1 MAIGARALE
10 GLVTMHPGQPDP
22 AFWRGRRVLLT
33 GHTGFKGAW
42 LAFWLQRLGAQVS
55 GLALQPP
62 TNPSLF
68 EALDLARSI
77 DHAIVDLR
85 DARAVADRVQAVRPE
100 IVLHLGAQALV
111 RESYRDPVA
120 NWASNLMGT
129 VHLLDALR
137 GQAQVQVAVLIT
149 TDKVYRNRETSHAY
163 REDDELGGH
172 DPYSASKAAC
182 ELAIASYRDAFLREQ
197 GLPVASVRA
206 GNVIGG
212 GDWAAERLLPDAVR
226 AWRAGQTLQIRRP
239 DAVRPWQH
247 VLEPLAAYLVLAQRL
262 CTNPTLARPWN
273 IGPPAAGCATVR
285 DVVELA
291 RSHWHGAPSSAP
303 AVHYGPV
310 QTTPAG
316 PHEAGLLTLDATA
329 ARETLGVAP
338 HWPLAEAVARTVHW
352 YRAHGQGADVR
363 GLCEDDLEAWT
374 VAGAAA

>member
-1 MAIGARALE
+1 MQR
-10 GLVTMHPGQPDP
+10 GQPDP

-62 TNPSLF
+62 TTPNLF
-68 EALDLARSI
+68 GALDLARVM
-77 DHAIVDLR
+77 DHALVDLR
-85 DARAVADRVQAVRPE
+85 DARAVALRVQAVRPE

-137 GQAQVQVAVLIT
+137 GQGQVQAAVLIT

-182 ELAIASYRDAFLREQ
+182 ELAIASYRDAFLRGQ

-212 GDWAAERLLPDAVR
+212 GDWAAERLLPDALR
-226 AWRAGQTLQIRRP
+226 AWQAGQPLEIRRP

-262 CTNPTLARPWN
+262 CNDPTFARAWN
-273 IGPPAAGCATVR
+273 VGPPAAGCATVR
-285 DVVELA
+285 EVVELA
-291 RSHWHGAPSSAP
+291 RAHWGQAPVHYAP
-303 AVHYGPV
+303 AAESA
-310 QTTPAG
+310 AG
-316 PHEAGLLTLDATA
+316 PHEAGLLTLDAGA
-329 ARETLGVAP
+329 AREALGVVP
-338 HWPLAEAVARTVHW
+338 RWPLADAVDRTVGW
-352 YRAHGQGADVR
+352 YRAHAQG
-363 GLCEDDLEAWT
+363 
-374 VAGAAA
+374 AGAADLCAADLDAWTGTDVAPDSVTGATPGATA